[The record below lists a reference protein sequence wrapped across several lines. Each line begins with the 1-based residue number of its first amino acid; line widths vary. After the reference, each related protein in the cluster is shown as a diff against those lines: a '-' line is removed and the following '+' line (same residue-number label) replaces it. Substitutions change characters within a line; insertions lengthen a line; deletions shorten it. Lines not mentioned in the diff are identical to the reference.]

1 MRGYTDYNKE
11 QLFSIIDKISIT
23 KEGTQVITKYGSRII
38 KVANV
43 SNRYEIFDIS
53 KYLKDKI
60 ETIEKNFKISKY
72 RLDIIGGKQYLQL
85 ISDSIQVGGVDFHK
99 SFYILNSSDKSRRL
113 SFNVGL
119 YSDIN
124 DLYVIGSSNTG
135 LIKKHL
141 KGVTHAAEVATEG
154 LNGETFNE
162 QIESMESIV
171 GHKVAF
177 SKLREI
183 ILGEGEIPQINHR
196 KFDAFK
202 NNVRYVAN
210 KIELVQTKLS
220 VEQRNMLYTE
230 SNKIK
235 EVTRELDF
243 YVDSFWAFQTYLKI
257 FNRQDS
263 HIIKIETER
272 ISKITQC
279 SIRNSILESLGV

>member
-23 KEGTQVITKYGSRII
+23 KEGTQVITKYGNRVI

-43 SNRYEIFDIS
+43 SNRYEIFDIT

-60 ETIEKNFKISKY
+60 ELIEKNFAISKY

-85 ISDSIQVGGVDFHK
+85 ISDSIQVGGVDFYK

-119 YSDIN
+119 YSDKN
-124 DLYVIGSSNTG
+124 DLYVIGASNTG

-141 KGVTHAAEVATEG
+141 KGVTQAAEVASEG

-162 QIESMESIV
+162 QIEAMESIV

-183 ILGEGEIPQINHR
+183 ILGEGDVPQINHR

-210 KIELVQTKLS
+210 KIELVQSKLS
-220 VEQRNMLYTE
+220 TEQRNMLYTD
-230 SNKIK
+230 STKIK

-243 YVDSFWAFQTYLKI
+243 YVDAFWAFQTYLKI

-272 ISKITQC
+272 ITKITQC
-279 SIRNSILESLGV
+279 AVRNSILEALGI